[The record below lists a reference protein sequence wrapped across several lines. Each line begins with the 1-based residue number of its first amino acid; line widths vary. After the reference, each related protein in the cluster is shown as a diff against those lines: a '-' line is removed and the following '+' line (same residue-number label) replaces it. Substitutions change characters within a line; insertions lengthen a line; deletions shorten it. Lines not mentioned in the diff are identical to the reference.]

1 MLIKEVYVICSKLG
15 ELELEDKLIYYIV
28 IRVYC
33 LFEII
38 EKELILLEVIVR
50 YINIFNLELEE
61 IY

>member
-1 MLIKEVYVICSKLG
+1 MIKEVYVICSKLE
-15 ELELEDKLIYYIV
+15 ELELEGKLIYNIV